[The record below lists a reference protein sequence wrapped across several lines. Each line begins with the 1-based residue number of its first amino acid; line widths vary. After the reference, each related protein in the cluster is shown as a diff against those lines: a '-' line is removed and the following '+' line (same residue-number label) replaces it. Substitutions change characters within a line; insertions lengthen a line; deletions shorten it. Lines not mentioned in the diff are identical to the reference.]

1 MCQIL
6 KFDVIILFLFCY
18 KWYPSEK
25 TVRSSKSC
33 TFCTDFRALNASDPN
48 NYANETWD
56 DVVVSRNLHTLKL
69 RDKYLFISDPSQWKS
84 HRWNA
89 IHQLCFIRKTW
100 KCLP

>member
-6 KFDVIILFLFCY
+6 KFNIISLFFY
-18 KWYPSEK
+18 KWYLFGKNSAFFK
-25 TVRSSKSC
+25 KLH
-33 TFCTDFRALNASDPN
+33 FCTDFRALNASDPN